1 MTGLTRRTAIAG
13 AVAATALPLAGRGAR
28 AAGFPEK
35 PIRTIIPIAP
45 GGQTDVLARLLQ
57 QTIDKSKL
65 LPQPLVIVNN
75 AAAGGTAGTR
85 TVRDAEADG
94 YTIGMF
100 HMGLLTAPA
109 MGVVDYDHTA
119 FDMIGQI
126 GRTPIGLG
134 VTESSRFK
142 SIQDLIAAAKA
153 KPDTITVAMNIGLL
167 PHFVP
172 LMFQQDAGIRLRY
185 VQSGGGAVRLKSL
198 LGNHTEVSLF
208 ASSEFV
214 LFKEQGIKPLVMFSE
229 NRVAD
234 LPDVPTAREIGVKT
248 VFEERVMAFAP
259 KGTPRDRLD
268 IIAKALQVALDD
280 PEVASRLT
288 ALGIERQFVDGAKLR
303 ATLDELKG
311 PIVTVGQE
319 VRKAQAEQAAA
330 EKKP

>member
-1 MTGLTRRTAIAG
+1 MNRLTRRIAVAG
-13 AVAATALPLAGRGAR
+13 ALATAALFAAAPHGQ
-28 AAGFPEK
+28 AAGYPEK
-35 PIRTIIPIAP
+35 PIRVIIPIAP

-57 QTIDKSKL
+57 QTIDKNKL

-75 AAAGGTAGTR
+75 AAAGGSAGTR

-119 FDMIGQI
+119 FEMIGQV
-126 GRTPIGLG
+126 GRTPVGLG
-134 VTESSRFK
+134 VLASSRFK
-142 SIQDLIAAAKA
+142 TIQDLVAEAKA
-153 KPDTITVAMNIGLL
+153 KPDTVTVAMNIGLL

-214 LFKEQGIKPLVMFSE
+214 LYKDQGIKPLVMFSE
-229 NRVAD
+229 TRVSD
-234 LPDVPTAREIGVKT
+234 LPDVPTAREIGIKT

-259 KGTPRDRLD
+259 KGTPRDR
-268 IIAKALQVALDD
+268 IEVVAKALQAALDD
-280 PEVASRLT
+280 PEVVSRLA
-288 ALGIERQFVDGAKLR
+288 ALGIERQFIDGPKLR
-303 ATLDELKG
+303 ATLDQLKG
-311 PIVTVGQE
+311 PIVTVGEE
-319 VRKAQAEQAAA
+319 VRKAQAEQAAG
-330 EKKP
+330 EKKQ